1 MGWTSYYV
9 GSKSLKDCMADEMA
23 KFPKYNHKI
32 KKSVQKG
39 NNFYYL
45 MESPKGED
53 WVLDN
58 EPKRNI
64 KLKFTNNA
72 NEEKFA
78 ILVNC
83 KIMEK
88 QNMNIYV
95 ILAEEINLIDKIQ

>member
-53 WVLDN
+53 WVLLMKGSKSKG
-58 EPKRNI
+58 EFYYKRT
-64 KLKFTNNA
+64 FS
-72 NEEKFA
+72 A
-78 ILVNC
+78 ILMKVVFLQAYLKPSSRQTMTIKRGLKNS
-83 KIMEK
+83 
-88 QNMNIYV
+88 
-95 ILAEEINLIDKIQ
+95 